1 MLFSSILD
9 FIFPNYC
16 VRCHKRINYDSFT
29 CEKCANILQYSKVK
43 ILQNHLACDYVFAA
57 FPYQGIIKK
66 AIIAFKFKQQ
76 RYLKKAFASKLI
88 QVIDTY
94 QIQFDSVIP
103 VPISRKRYWERGY
116 NQSAEI
122 ASILAKK
129 FHKKMYDH
137 LLQKIKDNP
146 RQSTLSKN
154 ARQDNVKGVYQVK
167 KTNQLK
173 EKTLLLVDDIFTT
186 GATVSECARVLKQS
200 GAQKVIVLT
209 IAYAR

>member
-1 MLFSSILD
+1 MFFGSILD
-9 FIFPNYC
+9 FVFPNYC
-16 VRCHKRINYDSFT
+16 IGCHKRINYDSFT

-66 AIIAFKFKQQ
+66 EIIAFKFHQK
-76 RYLKKAFASKLI
+76 RYLKKAFARELI
-88 QVIDTY
+88 QVVETY
-94 QIQFDSVIP
+94 QIQFDHVIP
-103 VPISRKRYWERGY
+103 VPISRIRYRERGY
-116 NQSAEI
+116 NQSEEI
-122 ASILAKK
+122 ASILAKR
-129 FHKKMYDH
+129 FHKKMHSH

-154 ARQDNVKGVYQVK
+154 ERQDNVKGVYQVK
-167 KTNQLK
+167 ESNQLK
-173 EKTLLLVDDIFTT
+173 AKTVLLVDDIFTT

-200 GAQKVIVLT
+200 GVQKVIVLT